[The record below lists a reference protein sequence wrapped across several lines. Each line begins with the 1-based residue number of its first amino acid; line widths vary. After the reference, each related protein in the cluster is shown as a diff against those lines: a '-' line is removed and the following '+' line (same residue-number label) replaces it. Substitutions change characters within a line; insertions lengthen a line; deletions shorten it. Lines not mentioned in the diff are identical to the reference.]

1 MHLRLPLTNPVVVF
15 AVAMGIFLVAPLIMR
30 RYAVPGIIGIIA
42 AGAIVGPHGLH
53 LLDRD
58 ATIVLLGTVGL
69 LYLMFLAGV
78 EIDLHGFRRHR
89 TESVVFGA
97 LSFAIPL
104 LLGLLLGRLLGFG
117 TASAWLIGAMLASHT
132 LLAYPLAL
140 SMDIGRSPAVITAVG
155 GTMIA
160 DTAALLVLAVVA
172 AASSGG
178 LDTLFWV
185 RLVVSLAVLAGAIL
199 LGLPRLARWYFRRE
213 TTGAAAPFVFVMA
226 ALFTAAVLADLAGVE
241 PIVGA
246 FLAGLALNRLIP
258 AGSLLNN
265 RVHFVGEAFLIP
277 FFLLWVGML
286 VDVRVLAGGGRAWLV
301 IAGLLVAG
309 IAGKWLAAAV
319 AGRLFRHAREERGTV
334 FGLSVSRASATL
346 AIALVGLKLGLL
358 DQVVEHGAVALMMA
372 TCFLGPWLVER
383 HGRVLALREEHEPAV
398 RSAEGPPRLLVP
410 MANPRTA
417 PALLDLALLLQEERS
432 SEPIRLLTV
441 VPEENASAEY
451 VAEAE
456 QMLSKAVAYA
466 VGAGIP
472 VRAVT
477 RLDQNFATGIA
488 RGAVE
493 TRATTVVIGWDGRA
507 SRRWVF
513 GSVLDQVL
521 EQSTQ
526 HVIVA
531 KLGHPLNT
539 TRRLV
544 TLVPRGA
551 SHHPGFGEAFTA
563 IKRLSRRLSADVLL
577 LVVEGDGEALVRQ
590 VQALKPPVPMTARA
604 AGSWP
609 EALAVLRETLR
620 AEDLVAVVSARR
632 GTVSW
637 RPDLERLPAR
647 LAGLVPESFLMLYP
661 PERVDRAGHT
671 VEEPALPRAL
681 SRARI
686 VTPLPGRSAHAALD
700 ALLEREYPDVRG
712 GRRDILRALLHS
724 RRGVALEIAPGA
736 VVVHA
741 RLDFLKAPQLFIGRS
756 EGGSMFA
763 GIERP
768 ARLVVLLLSPTDQ
781 PEEHLAVLADVAR
794 LLSDPTRR
802 TRLLS
807 AGSEGELVAE
817 LGGCGPAGQDV
828 SDSKRTGDRG

>member
-1 MHLRLPLTNPVVVF
+1 VHLNLPLTNPVLVF
-15 AVAMGIFLVAPLIMR
+15 ALAMGIFLVAPLIMR
-30 RYAVPGIIGIIA
+30 RYAIPGIIGIIA
-42 AGAIVGPHGLH
+42 AGALIGPHGLH
-53 LLDRD
+53 VLDRD

-69 LYLMFLAGV
+69 IYLMFLAGV

-89 TESVVFGA
+89 TQSLVFGA
-97 LSFAIPL
+97 LSFVIPL
-104 LLGLLLGRLLGFG
+104 LLGLGLGRLLGFG

-140 SMDIGRSPAVITAVG
+140 SMDIGRSPAVIATVG

-172 AASSGG
+172 AASSGR
-178 LDTLFWV
+178 LDTVFWM
-185 RLVVSLAVLAGAIL
+185 RLVASLAGLAAAIL

-226 ALFTAAVLADLAGVE
+226 ALFTAAVLAEVAGVE

-258 AGSLLNN
+258 AGSLLNS

-277 FFLLWVGML
+277 FFLLWVGMR

-301 IAGLLVAG
+301 IGGLLVAG
-309 IAGKWLAAAV
+309 IAGKWLSAAV
-319 AGRLFRHAREERGTV
+319 AGRVFHHSREERGTV

-346 AIALVGLKLGLL
+346 AIALVGLELGLVDRL
-358 DQVVEHGAVALMMA
+358 VENGAVVLMMV

-383 HGRVLALREEHEPAV
+383 HGRALALREEHEPAT
-398 RSAEGPPRLLVP
+398 RPAESPQRILVP
-410 MANPRTA
+410 MSSPRTA

-432 SEPIRLLTV
+432 GEPILVLTV
-441 VPEENASAEY
+441 VPEENAAVEV

-456 QMLSKAVAYA
+456 RMLSKSVAYA

-493 TRATTVVIGWDGRA
+493 TRTTTVVIGWDGRA

-513 GSVLDQVL
+513 GSVLDQLL

-531 KLGHPLNT
+531 KLGHPVNT

-551 SHHPGFGEAFTA
+551 DHHPGFAEALAT
-563 IKRLSRRLSADVLL
+563 IKRLGRRLSADLL
-577 LVVEGDGEALVRQ
+577 LVAVEGEGAALVTQAR
-590 VQALKPPVPMTARA
+590 ALKPPVPMTTRTV
-604 AGSWP
+604 GSWQ
-609 EALAVLRETLR
+609 EALTMLRETLR

-637 RPDLERLPAR
+637 RPYLERLPAR

-661 PERVDRAGHT
+661 PERVDHSGRA
-671 VEEPALPRAL
+671 VEETELPRAL

-686 VTPLPGRSAHAALD
+686 VTTLPGRSAHAALD
-700 ALLEREYPDVRG
+700 ALLEREYPDERG

-724 RRGVALEIAPGA
+724 RRGAALEIAPGA

-756 EGGSMFA
+756 PGGTTFP
-763 GIERP
+763 GIEQP
-768 ARLVVLLLSPTDQ
+768 ARLIVLLLSPTDQ

-794 LLSDPTRR
+794 LVSDPARVA
-802 TRLLS
+802 RLLT
-807 AGSEGELVAE
+807 GSEQQLVAE
-817 LGGCGPAGQDV
+817 LGGRGSADEDLPDSTPA
-828 SDSKRTGDRG
+828 GDRG

>member
-1 MHLRLPLTNPVVVF
+1 VHLSLPVTNPVLVF
-15 AVAMGIFLVAPLIMR
+15 ALAMGIFLVAPLIMR
-30 RYAVPGIIGIIA
+30 RYAIPGIIGIIG
-42 AGAIVGPHGLH
+42 AGAIVGPNGLH
-53 LLDRD
+53 VLDRD

-69 LYLMFLAGV
+69 IYLMFLAGV

-89 TESVVFGA
+89 TQSLVLGG

-104 LLGLLLGRLLGFG
+104 LLGFGLGRLLGLG

-132 LLAYPLAL
+132 LIAYPIAL
-140 SMDIGRSPAVITAVG
+140 SLDIGRTPAVIATVG

-172 AASSGG
+172 ASSSGR
-178 LDTLFWV
+178 LDALFWL
-185 RLVVSLAVLAGAIL
+185 RLVLSLGALGAVIL

-226 ALFTAAVLADLAGVE
+226 ALFAAAVLAEIAGVE

-258 AGSLLNN
+258 TGSLLNS

-277 FFLLWVGML
+277 FFLLWVGMR

-301 IAGLLVAG
+301 LGGLLVAG
-309 IAGKWLAAAV
+309 VASKWLAAAL
-319 AGRLFRHAREERGTV
+319 AGRVFRHSREERGTV

-346 AIALVGLKLGLL
+346 AIALVGLELGLFDRL
-358 DQVVEHGAVALMMA
+358 VENGAVALMMV

-383 HGRVLALREEHEPAV
+383 HGRALALREEHEPAA
-398 RSAEGPPRLLVP
+398 RPAERILVP
-410 MANPRTA
+410 MSKPRTA
-417 PALLDLALLLQEERS
+417 QALLDLALLLQQERS
-432 SEPIRLLTV
+432 AEPIRVLTV
-441 VPEENASAEY
+441 VPEEDAAPEVVANAEL
-451 VAEAE
+451 
-456 QMLSKAVAYA
+456 MLSKAVAYA

-477 RLDQNFATGIA
+477 RLDQNFAAGIV

-493 TRATTVVIGWDGRA
+493 TRTTTVVIGWDGRA

-513 GSVLDQVL
+513 GSVLDQLL

-531 KLGHPLNT
+531 KLGHPVNS

-544 TLVPRGA
+544 MLVPRGA
-551 SHHPGFGEAFTA
+551 DHHPGFAESFAA
-563 IKRLSRRLSADVLL
+563 AKRLARRLSADMLL
-577 LVVEGDGEALVRQ
+577 IAVEGEVQ
-590 VQALKPPVPMTARA
+590 VLAGQARAVKPPVPFTTRGV
-604 AGSWP
+604 GSWSG
-609 EALAVLRETLR
+609 ALGLLRETLR
-620 AEDLVAVVSARR
+620 ADDLVVVLSARR

-637 RPDLERLPAR
+637 RPHLERLPAR
-647 LAGLVPESFLMLYP
+647 LARLVPESFLLMYP
-661 PERVDRAGHT
+661 PERAGRAAQ
-671 VEEPALPRAL
+671 VLEEIELPRAL

-686 VTPLPGRSAHAALD
+686 VTALPGRSAHAALD
-700 ALLEREYPDVRG
+700 ALLEREYPDDRG
-712 GRRDILRALLHS
+712 RRRDILRALLHS
-724 RRGVALEIAPGA
+724 RRGAALEIAPGA
-736 VVVHA
+736 VVAHA

-756 EGGSMFA
+756 AGGVPFPRT
-763 GIERP
+763 ERP
-768 ARLVVLLLSPTDQ
+768 ASLVVLLLSPTDQ

-794 LLSDPTRR
+794 LVSDPARLA
-802 TRLLS
+802 RLLS
-807 AGSEGELVAE
+807 ARSEQDLVAE
-817 LGGCGPAGQDV
+817 LGDRGIADRAV
-828 SDSKRTGDRG
+828 SDSERTDERG